1 MDYII
6 LPAPQ
11 AAFGLAA
18 VIFLALHVFKIN
30 IPWLNQAVMAA
41 AAFITALAAAFA
53 YFYSADN
60 EVFFNGFIAHKVGL
74 LVFCTAAFMVLFSL
88 RRENHG
94 DYYFL
99 SVSSVMLIFALSGS
113 GSAIPLQAAGIFAV
127 DIFAMLFKKKEAEA
141 GEGLYEEALA
151 NKLLHFMLAA
161 AFMLLFLSGPQE
173 LKLQKLAF
181 NGMVLMLVLS
191 TTGSFFTVT
200 AHELPRLKQPFMA
213 TGQAAGFIA
222 VLAQFAILCAL
233 IRQNQGL
240 LLGSFLS
247 IVILLLLLVAA
258 FKSVT
263 EEKYSLFVLRDIY
276 ILFFLGLLG
285 IVSASLSPFSIAV
298 YSVLFVLQAIFAMEA
313 LANPNSAKQ
322 TMTGVKYSFEKI
334 PDNHNIFI
342 SACAGL
348 CAEMFMAACIYK
360 NMAGN
365 PLIHAVILIGA
376 AFYSPAFLN
385 KVFTLFSMAGRI
397 KVDYKFK
404 AVFNKNT
411 LIMLLFLGMAAAML
425 YKW

>member
-1 MDYII
+1 MDNII

-18 VIFLALHVFKIN
+18 VIFLALYVFKIY
-30 IPWLNQAVMAA
+30 IPGLNRVVLAA
-41 AAFITALAAAFA
+41 AALISVFAAAFT
-53 YFYSADN
+53 YFYSADY
-60 EVFFNGFIAHKVGL
+60 EVFLNGFIARRAGL
-74 LVFCTAAFMVLFSL
+74 LVFCSAAFMVLFSL
-88 RRENHG
+88 RRKKYG

-99 SVSSVMLIFALSGS
+99 SVSSVMLIFALTVYYSG
-113 GSAIPLQAAGIFAV
+113 IPLQAAGVFAV
-127 DIFAMLFKKKEAEA
+127 DIFVMLFKKKETEA
-141 GEGLYEEALA
+141 GESLYEEALA
-151 NKLLHFMLAA
+151 NKLLHFIPAA
-161 AFMLLFLSGPQE
+161 AFMFLFLSGPQD

-181 NGMVLMLVLS
+181 NGMVFMLILS

-200 AHELPRLKQPFMA
+200 AHEMPRLKQHFMA
-213 TGQAAGFIA
+213 AGPVAGFIA
-222 VLAQFAILCAL
+222 VLAQFVIICSL

-247 IVILLLLLVAA
+247 IVILLLLLGAA

-263 EEKYSLFVLRDIY
+263 EEKYQFFVLRDIY
-276 ILFFLGLLG
+276 ILFFLGLFG
-285 IVSASLSPFSIAV
+285 TVSASLSPFNIAV

-313 LANPNSAKQ
+313 LAGPNSAKQ

-334 PDNHNIFI
+334 QDNHNIFI

-348 CAEMFMAACIYK
+348 CAETYMAVSIYK

-376 AFYSPAFLN
+376 AFYSSAFLN
-385 KVFTLFSMAGRI
+385 KVFTLFSMARRI

-404 AVFNKNT
+404 TVFNKNA

-425 YKW
+425 CKW